1 MSEWK
6 ETELGRIPRDWDTNI
21 LNNVCS
27 KITDGSHFSP
37 KESPDEQFRI
47 ATVKDMLEND
57 FDLKNCKTISKNDF
71 DFLVRNGCKAEKG
84 DVLFSKDGSIGN
96 VIYFNKDYE
105 LTLLSSIAIFKPN
118 LQYITGN
125 FLSYYLKS
133 NIAQYQIRKN
143 FVSGSAL
150 PRVVLKDIKNL
161 KVILPKLPE
170 QKRISKTLST
180 IDNKID
186 LLRRQNETLEVIA
199 QTLFKRWFVEFEF
212 PDERGRPYKSS
223 GGKMVSSELGVIPD
237 GWSEKCFYELGAYI
251 NGGAFK
257 QEDFSQHNAGL
268 PIIKIVELKYGITNQ
283 TKYTEKQVTDK
294 IIINDNDILFSWSGS
309 PETSIDIFVWNLGRG
324 VLNQHTFKVIP
335 NKSIEKSW
343 LYNLL
348 KFYKPLFIRI
358 AKQKQTTGLGHV
370 TVSDLRENKVVFPN
384 NKILTKSNLI
394 ADPIFKKY
402 YLNLKEIN
410 TVSKLR
416 DILLPKL
423 MSGQIR
429 VK

>member
-1 MSEWK
+1 MSGK
-6 ETELGRIPRDWDTNI
+6 SDYIPLTDLI
-21 LNNVCS
+21 LLQR
-27 KITDGSHFSP
+27 G
-37 KESPDEQFRI
+37 
-47 ATVKDMLEND
+47 
-57 FDLKNCKTISKNDF
+57 FDLPE
-71 DFLVRNGCKAEKG
+71 RNRTQGAVPIVASTGIAGYHNEAKVNAPG
-84 DVLFSKDGSIGN
+84 VVIGRSGSIGGGQYLTEDFWPLNTTLWVKDFRGHNPKYIYYLLKNIDFKRFNAGSGVPTLNRNHLEVIN
-96 VIYFNKDYE
+96 VLKFNKSEEE
-105 LTLLSSIAIFKPN
+105 LIANSLGLL
-118 LQYITGN
+118 
-125 FLSYYLKS
+125 
-133 NIAQYQIRKN
+133 
-143 FVSGSAL
+143 
-150 PRVVLKDIKNL
+150 
-161 KVILPKLPE
+161 
-170 QKRISKTLST
+170 
-180 IDNKID
+180 DNKID
-186 LLRRQNETLEVIA
+186 LLRRQNETLEAIA

-223 GGKMVSSELGVIPD
+223 GGKMVSELGKIPE
-237 GWSEKCFYELGAYI
+237 GWSEKSFYELGAYI

-257 QEDFSQHNAGL
+257 QEDFSQQNAGL

-283 TKYTEKQVTDK
+283 TKHTEKQVADK
-294 IIINDNDILFSWSGS
+294 IIINDKDILFSWSGS

-324 VLNQHTFKVIP
+324 VLNQHIFKVIP
-335 NKSIEKSW
+335 NKSIERTW

-384 NKILTKSNLI
+384 NKILTKYNLS

-410 TVSKLR
+410 TLSKLR
-416 DILLPKL
+416 NILLPKL

>member
-1 MSEWK
+1 MSEWR
-6 ETELGRIPRDWDTNI
+6 ETTLG
-21 LNNVCS
+21 
-27 KITDGSHFSP
+27 
-37 KESPDEQFRI
+37 EI
-47 ATVKDMLEND
+47 ATLNYGKALKVEDRESGEVAVYSSAGITGWHNKPIVKGKGIIVGRKGTVGSVYYADMPFYCIDTAYYIKEDDNKY
-57 FDLKNCKTISKNDF
+57 DLK
-71 DFLVRNGCKAEKG
+71 
-84 DVLFSKDGSIGN
+84 
-96 VIYFNKDYE
+96 
-105 LTLLSSIAIFKPN
+105 LL
-118 LQYITGN
+118 Y
-125 FLSYYLKS
+125 YYLKYLRLDRL
-133 NIAQYQIRKN
+133 NED
-143 FVSGSAL
+143 SAVPGLNRDNAYLQDIYL
-150 PRVVLKDIKNL
+150 PDDI
-161 KVILPKLPE
+161 PE
-170 QKRISKTLST
+170 QKRISRILSVL
-180 IDNKID
+180 DDKID
-186 LLRRQNETLEVIA
+186 LLRRQNETLEAIA
-199 QTLFKRWFVEFEF
+199 QTLFKRWFVKFEF

-402 YLNLKEIN
+402 YLNLKEIS